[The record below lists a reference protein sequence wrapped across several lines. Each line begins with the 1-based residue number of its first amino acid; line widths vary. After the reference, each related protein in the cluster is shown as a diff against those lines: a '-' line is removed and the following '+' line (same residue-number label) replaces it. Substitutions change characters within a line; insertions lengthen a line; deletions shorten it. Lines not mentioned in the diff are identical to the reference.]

1 MVALK
6 NQILQLREKGYS
18 YDRIKSELSCSKSTI
33 SYYCGENQSH
43 KRSVRQKKRRSINV
57 LNNKIESFL
66 HRKANLV
73 TEYKETQRDIRKIL
87 QIKLKGFSMNRKT
100 KKVKQ
105 KFSLQD
111 LIDKI
116 GDNPSCYITGRPI
129 DLTDGK
135 SYHLDHIIPISKG
148 GDNTIDNCQ
157 IACKEANQAKHNLSY
172 DEFVQLCK
180 EVVNKSQAWESNPA

>member
-1 MVALK
+1 MSTLK
-6 NQILQLREKGYS
+6 KQILELRKKGYS
-18 YDRIKSELSCSKSTI
+18 YDRIRSELSCSKSTI

-66 HRKANLV
+66 HRKANLAIASQ
-73 TEYKETQRDIRKIL
+73 ENQRDIRKIL
-87 QIKLKGFSMNRKT
+87 QIKLKGFSMNRKS

-111 LIDKI
+111 LMDKI
-116 GDNPSCYITGRPI
+116 GNNPRCYITGRSI
-129 DLTDGK
+129 DLKDGK

-148 GDNTIDNCQ
+148 GDNSIDNCE

>member
-1 MVALK
+1 MSELK
-6 NQILQLREKGYS
+6 HKILELRQMGLS
-18 YDRIKSELSCSKSTI
+18 YDMIKSKLLCSKSTI
-33 SYYCGENQSH
+33 SYYCGENQSN
-43 KRSVRQKKRRSINV
+43 KRNIRQRKRRSLNV

-66 HRKANLV
+66 HRKQNSIF
-73 TEYKETQRDIRKIL
+73 EFKETRNVRKIL
-87 QIKLKGFSMNRKT
+87 QIKLRGFSMDRKT

-105 KFSLQD
+105 KFSLQE

-116 GDNPSCYITGRPI
+116 GDNPKCYITGRPI

-148 GDNTIDNCQ
+148 GDNSLSNCN

-172 DEFVQLCK
+172 EEFVQLCK
-180 EVVNKSQAWESNPA
+180 EVIIKSPKPGS